1 MNNIT
6 AKAGF
11 WHYIKVFCAFF
22 SLIATFSAV
31 MVLTEY
37 RTSYDGFLVLFW
49 LLGVISAVIVAPG
62 NFFKFGLSI
71 MGGCAAFG
79 WFLLPFPFDLVTV
92 VMSVA
97 VGLVAILVAMFVIP
111 AIFTIYTYITDI
123 RFECVDWKKDL
134 LAALAGIGAVLVAI
148 GLFFAMHTVT
158 KAIDAKQMDKR
169 FDAVDCY
176 HQYMEDHTDA
186 EACPDEAL
194 LNPVSSEEQ
203 EDGYIRLYNCEY
215 ETWEDGLYF
224 ANAMEVTYEYE
235 DGRWHVSE
243 TDHSRELSGFDPI
256 SGSWEGTGE
265 FWGNFCPDNQYTF
278 TLESLTED
286 GGTGTMCIYL
296 EDVIN
301 ENSNATIEVTG
312 LRLYKD
318 ITTGQEKAVADLILN
333 LETPVVY
340 GDFGMSDTITQVDC
354 TLSLTDGMI
363 TTTAF
368 DFGEMV
374 LVAA

>member
-1 MNNIT
+1 MNKIT
-6 AKAGF
+6 AKAGT

-31 MVLTEY
+31 MCLTDY
-37 RTSYDGFLVLFW
+37 RTNYDGFLVMFW
-49 LLGVISAVIVAPG
+49 LMGVISAVLVAPG
-62 NFFKFGLSI
+62 KFFQFGLSI

-92 VMSVA
+92 VMSIG
-97 VGLVAILVAMFVIP
+97 VGLVAILAAMFVIP
-111 AIFTIYTYITDI
+111 AIFTVYTYITEI
-123 RFECVDWKKDL
+123 RFDCVDWKKDM
-134 LAALAGIGAVLVAI
+134 LAALAGIGAVVVAI

-176 HQYMEDHTDA
+176 HQYMEDNDNA
-186 EACPDEAL
+186 QVCPDEAL
-194 LNPVSSEEQ
+194 LNPVSTEEQ

-224 ANAMEVTYEYE
+224 DNTMEVTYEYE
-235 DGRWHVSE
+235 DGRWRVID

-256 SGSWEGTGE
+256 SGCWEGTGE
-265 FWGNFCPDNQYTF
+265 FWGNFYPDNQYTF
-278 TLESLTED
+278 TLDSVTED
-286 GGTGTMCIYL
+286 GGAGTMKIYL
-296 EDVIN
+296 ADVIN
-301 ENSNATIEVTG
+301 ENTAFTTEVVG
-312 LRLYKD
+312 LRMYKD
-318 ITTGQEKAVADLILN
+318 VTTGQEKAAADLVLN
-333 LETPVVY
+333 LDNPVTY
-340 GDFGMSDTITQVDC
+340 SDFGMSDTITQVEC
-354 TLSLTDGMI
+354 TLSLTDGLI